1 MTALSPAKRT
11 HSLPETARPQKTPA
25 WRRWLT
31 IAVVSVVAFFL
42 LRSICTQWDV
52 VARHQWSLRW
62 DWLLLSAGLVW
73 LDFIT
78 LILLWRFILVRVGE
92 HPLPFRT
99 AYRVWF
105 LSNFGKY
112 LPGKVW
118 TVMGMVYLL
127 NAEGYSAPSVLVSA
141 ILNQAL
147 SILSGLVLS
156 VIVLGAQASGGTPL
170 WLLIAVGMLAA
181 AALYPPLLQKMI
193 NFGLRVVRRE
203 SIEIPL
209 SFVTIALL
217 FLVYSGTWIVYGGA
231 FWLLLVGIGI
241 HPSGSFIEIVAI
253 FAASY
258 LLGFLA
264 LFVPGGLGVREGA
277 LAVLAGRYLPL
288 GLAAPVAVLS
298 RIWLT
303 VTELI
308 AALPLL
314 WLRNRRDTT

>member
-11 HSLPETARPQKTPA
+11 LSLPETARPQKPPA

-78 LILLWRFILVRVGE
+78 LILLWRFMLVRVGE

-170 WLLIAVGMLAA
+170 SLLISVLMLAA

-217 FLVYSGTWIVYGGA
+217 
-231 FWLLLVGIGI
+231 
-241 HPSGSFIEIVAI
+241 
-253 FAASY
+253 
-258 LLGFLA
+258 
-264 LFVPGGLGVREGA
+264 
-277 LAVLAGRYLPL
+277 
-288 GLAAPVAVLS
+288 
-298 RIWLT
+298 
-303 VTELI
+303 
-308 AALPLL
+308 
-314 WLRNRRDTT
+314 